1 MVDHGHHGRGH
12 IAGQC
17 GWRSSSPSRTR
28 ANVCGANGRP
38 LGWNCSAR
46 DIVSTIQ
53 AEQDEIIWLD
63 HPEVLV
69 IDGGPGDREDRG
81 GNALRLLLGGLRP
94 DRD

>member
-1 MVDHGHHGRGH
+1 
-12 IAGQC
+12 
-17 GWRSSSPSRTR
+17 
-28 ANVCGANGRP
+28 
-38 LGWNCSAR
+38 
-46 DIVSTIQ
+46 VSTIQ

-81 GNALRLLLGGLRP
+81 GNALRLLLGVLRP